1 MMALGKSGPPPRS
14 SRMRSK
20 RRVIMEKRTKGK
32 VKKADEGL
40 PFKKM
45 NRHQKVVFIL
55 KLSVCIVTFGLVFP
69 HVMSD

>member
-1 MMALGKSGPPPRS
+1 MK
-14 SRMRSK
+14 
-20 RRVIMEKRTKGK
+20 KRTKGDAT
-32 VKKADEGL
+32 KADQGL

-55 KLSVCIVTFGLVFP
+55 KLSVCIITFGLAYP